1 MNYFYKPMDTFVIM
15 IFISFWRLNRLEA
28 WKKLDNLARANPD
41 IHKLT
46 SLMKECTF
54 MEIEDIDNVNAVS
67 NETTDNDKIIM
78 NNINNLMAVD
88 DNDDR

>member
-1 MNYFYKPMDTFVIM
+1 MYKEKGVLYHEYYRILISS
-15 IFISFWRLNRLEA
+15 IFLRIEA

-54 MEIEDIDNVNAVS
+54 MEIESVDIVNAVN
-67 NETTDNDKIIM
+67 NENIDDDKLIM

-88 DNDDR
+88 DSDDR